1 MADHI
6 HTPGDGR
13 GLRDVFVNGNK
24 VHCAGWADT
33 RAGVVWFFPY
43 PFRLVKG
50 KGVIYAR
57 RLRGV
62 VEVRPRG

>member
-6 HTPGDGR
+6 HTPNDGR
-13 GLRDVFVNGNK
+13 GHRDVFVNGNRIDN
-24 VHCAGWADT
+24 VVWAD
-33 RAGVVWFFPY
+33 ALGGVVWFCPE
-43 PFRLVKG
+43 PIRAAKG
-50 KGVIYAR
+50 KDFLYTR